1 VEDTNRRIIEKDITE
16 KMEQSYIDYSMSVI
30 VSRALPDVRDG
41 LKPVH
46 RRILYSMWE
55 QRFTHDKPHRKS
67 ARIVGDVIG
76 KYHPHGDSAIY
87 TSMVRLAQDFSTR
100 YLLVDG
106 QGNFGSIDGDGA
118 AAMRYTEARLTG
130 IADELLRDLD
140 KETVDFMP
148 NFDETLQQPTVL
160 PSRFPNLLV
169 NGSTGIAVG
178 MTTSIPPHNLTE
190 VINASTYLMDHP
202 EASVDQLLSIVKG
215 PDFPTG
221 ATIMGTAAMREA
233 YRTGQGRIRVRAK
246 AEIEERKDGR
256 MRIVVTEI
264 PYMLSKV
271 RLLEDIAN
279 LVKNKRIDGIT
290 ELRDESNRFGIR
302 IVLELRRDVNAN
314 VILNQLYKHSSM
326 QQTFSMIFIALDKGV
341 PKTMNLKELL
351 EKYIEHQKEVE
362 TRRIQYDLRR
372 ARERAHIL
380 EGLIKALQ
388 NIDEVIRIIRESYD
402 NAKERLIE
410 AFGFSE
416 IQANNILSMQLRR
429 LQGLEYE
436 KISDELKALQ
446 EEIEY
451 HLKVLADESLLMGI
465 IKDSLEKIRDKF
477 GDERRTQIE
486 PHEDDI
492 DIEDLIEE
500 EQVVLTLTHKGY
512 VKRVPQDTYQ
522 SQHRGGRG
530 ITALS
535 MREEDMV
542 QDLFSTSSHA
552 NLLFFTNFGK
562 LLRMKAYRIPESSR
576 TARGTPIVNLL
587 QLEEGE
593 RVSTVRAVEEMDER
607 KILLATKFGRI
618 NKFRLSDLE
627 SNRTAGIKVIRL
639 EEGDEVIGVRILPEE
654 QPILIAT
661 KKGMSITFDSAS
673 LRTQGRNTQGV
684 GAIMLDEGDEV
695 VSLVMPEPEEEIF
708 TITEKGYGKRTDFSH
723 YRLQN
728 RYGKGLVNYRL
739 TSKTGDVVACMGVT
753 EEEELL
759 VLSSH
764 GQVIRVRASD
774 ISSIGRN
781 TSGVRIMRMDEDA
794 SVISVAKADELE
806 EEEDIDGTED
816 STSLL
821 GEE

>member
-1 VEDTNRRIIEKDITE
+1 MEDMNHRIIEKNITD

-55 QRFTHDKPHRKS
+55 QRFTHDRPHRKS

-140 KETVDFMP
+140 KETVDFSP

-178 MTTSIPPHNLTE
+178 MTTSIPPHNLGE
-190 VINASTYLMDHP
+190 IIDASIFLMDQP
-202 EASVDQLLSIVKG
+202 EATVDDLLKIVKG

-221 ATIMGTAAMREA
+221 ATIMGTAAMRDA

-246 AEIEERKDGR
+246 AEIEEQKNGR
-256 MRIVVTEI
+256 MRIIITEI

-271 RLLEDIAN
+271 RLLEDIAD
-279 LVKNKRIDGIT
+279 LVKDRRIDGIT

-302 IVLELRRDVNAN
+302 IVLEIRRDANAHI
-314 VILNQLYKHSSM
+314 ILNQLYKHSSM

-341 PKTMNLKELL
+341 PKTMNLQEML
-351 EKYIEHQKEVE
+351 EKYIEHQKDVE
-362 TRRIQYDLRR
+362 TRRIQFDLRK

-402 NAKERLIE
+402 DAKERLIE
-410 AFGFSE
+410 VFGFSD

-436 KISDELKALQ
+436 KINDELKALH

-465 IKDSLEKIRDKF
+465 IKDGLEKIRDKYA
-477 GDERRTQIE
+477 DERRTQID
-486 PHEDDI
+486 PQEDDI
-492 DIEDLIEE
+492 LMEDLIEE
-500 EQVVLTLTHKGY
+500 EQVVLTLTHRGY
-512 VKRVPQDTYQ
+512 IKRVPQDTYQ

-542 QDLFSTSSHA
+542 QDIFSTSTHTE
-552 NLLFFTNFGK
+552 LLFFTNFGK
-562 LLRMKAYRIPESSR
+562 LLRMKTYRIPESSR

-587 QLEEGE
+587 PLEPGE
-593 RVSTVRAVEEMDER
+593 RITTVRAVEEMDDR
-607 KILLATKFGRI
+607 NILLATKFGRI
-618 NKFRLSDLE
+618 NKFCLKDLE
-627 SNRTAGIKVIRL
+627 SNRVAGIKVIRL
-639 EEGDEVIGVRILPEE
+639 EGDDEVIGVRILPEE

-673 LRTQGRNTQGV
+673 LRTLGRNTQGV
-684 GAIMLDEGDEV
+684 GAIRLDEGDEV
-695 VSLVMPEPEEEIF
+695 VSLVMPEPNEEIF
-708 TITEKGYGKRTDFSH
+708 TITERGYGKRTDFSH
-723 YRLQN
+723 YRMQQ
-728 RYGKGLVNYRL
+728 RYGKGLINYHITR
-739 TSKTGDVVACMGVT
+739 KTGDVVDCMGVT
-753 EEEELL
+753 EDEEILI
-759 VLSSH
+759 LSSH
-764 GQVIRVRASD
+764 GQVIRVRAKD
-774 ISSIGRN
+774 ISSFGRN
-781 TSGVRIMRMDEDA
+781 TSGVRIMRMNEDVT
-794 SVISVAKADELE
+794 VISVAKADELE

-821 GEE
+821 GEK

>member
-362 TRRIQYDLRR
+362 TRRIQYDLRK

>member
-1 VEDTNRRIIEKDITE
+1 MEDNNKRIIDKNITE

-118 AAMRYTEARLTG
+118 AAMRYTEARLSG
-130 IADELLRDLD
+130 IADELLKDLD
-140 KETVDFMP
+140 KETVDFAP

-190 VINASTYLMDHP
+190 VIDATIYLMDHP
-202 EASVDQLLSIVKG
+202 ESSVDQLLSIVKG

-221 ATIMGTAAMREA
+221 ATIMGTAAMRDA

-256 MRIVVTEI
+256 MRIIITEI

-279 LVKNKRIDGIT
+279 LVKDRRIDGIT

-302 IVLELRRDVNAN
+302 IVLEIRRDAN
-314 VILNQLYKHSSM
+314 PHIILNQLFKHSSM

-341 PKTMNLKELL
+341 PKTMNLQEIL

-362 TRRIQYDLRR
+362 TRRIQFDLRK
-372 ARERAHIL
+372 AKERAHIL

-410 AFGFSE
+410 AFDFSE

-436 KISDELKALQ
+436 KISDEWKALQ

-465 IKDSLEKIRDKF
+465 IKDGLEKIRDKY

-492 DIEDLIEE
+492 LIEDLIHE
-500 EQVVLTLTHKGY
+500 EQVVLTLTHRGY
-512 VKRVPQDTYQ
+512 IKRVPQDTYQ

-542 QDLFSTSSHA
+542 QDLFSTSTHSD
-552 NLLFFTNFGK
+552 LLFFTNFGK

-587 QLEEGE
+587 PLENGE
-593 RVSTVRAVEEMDER
+593 RISTVRAVEEMDDR
-607 KILLATKFGRI
+607 SILLATKNGRV
-618 NKFRLSDLE
+618 NKFRLKDLE

-639 EEGDEVIGVRILPEE
+639 EGDDEVIGVRILPEE
-654 QPILIAT
+654 QPVLIAT
-661 KKGMSITFDSAS
+661 KKGMSIAFHSGS
-673 LRTQGRNTQGV
+673 LRTLGRNTQGV
-684 GAIMLDEGDEV
+684 GGIRLEEGDEV
-695 VSLVMPEPEEEIF
+695 VSLVMPEPNEQIF
-708 TITEKGYGKRTDFSH
+708 TITELGYGKRTDFSN

-728 RYGKGLVNYRL
+728 RNGKGLINYNL

-753 EEEELL
+753 ADEELL
-759 VLSSH
+759 ILSSH

-774 ISSIGRN
+774 ISSISRN
-781 TSGVRIMRMDEDA
+781 TSGVRIMRLDPGV

-806 EEEDIDGTED
+806 EEEDKDGTED

-821 GEE
+821 GEK

>member
-1 VEDTNRRIIEKDITE
+1 MEDMNHRIIEKNITD

-55 QRFTHDKPHRKS
+55 QRFTHDRPHRKS

-140 KETVDFMP
+140 KETVDFSP

-178 MTTSIPPHNLTE
+178 MTTSIPPHNLGE
-190 VINASTYLMDHP
+190 IIDASIFLMDQP
-202 EASVDQLLSIVKG
+202 EATVDDLLKIVKG

-221 ATIMGTAAMREA
+221 ATIMGTAAMRDA

-246 AEIEERKDGR
+246 AEIEEQKNGR
-256 MRIVVTEI
+256 MRIIITEI

-271 RLLEDIAN
+271 RLLEDIAD
-279 LVKNKRIDGIT
+279 LVKDRRIDGIT

-302 IVLELRRDVNAN
+302 IVLEIRRDANAHI
-314 VILNQLYKHSSM
+314 ILNQLYKHSSM

-341 PKTMNLKELL
+341 PKTMNLQEML
-351 EKYIEHQKEVE
+351 EKYIEHQKDVE
-362 TRRIQYDLRR
+362 TRRIQFDLRK

-402 NAKERLIE
+402 DAKERLIE
-410 AFGFSE
+410 AFGFSD

-436 KISDELKALQ
+436 KINDELKALH

-465 IKDSLEKIRDKF
+465 IKDGLEKIRDKYA
-477 GDERRTQIE
+477 DERRTQID
-486 PHEDDI
+486 PQEDDI
-492 DIEDLIEE
+492 LMEDLIEE
-500 EQVVLTLTHKGY
+500 EQVVLTLTHRGY
-512 VKRVPQDTYQ
+512 IKRVPQDTYQ

-542 QDLFSTSSHA
+542 QDIFSTSTHTE
-552 NLLFFTNFGK
+552 LLFFTNFGK
-562 LLRMKAYRIPESSR
+562 LLRMKTYRIPESSR

-587 QLEEGE
+587 PLEPGE
-593 RVSTVRAVEEMDER
+593 RITTVRAVEEMDDR
-607 KILLATKFGRI
+607 NILLATKFGRI
-618 NKFRLSDLE
+618 NKFCLKDLE
-627 SNRTAGIKVIRL
+627 SNRVAGIKVIRL
-639 EEGDEVIGVRILPEE
+639 EGDDEVIGVRILPEE

-661 KKGMSITFDSAS
+661 KKGMSITFDSVS
-673 LRTQGRNTQGV
+673 LRTLGRNTQGV
-684 GAIMLDEGDEV
+684 GAIRLDEGDEV
-695 VSLVMPEPEEEIF
+695 VSLVMPEPNEEIF
-708 TITEKGYGKRTDFSH
+708 TITERGYGKRTDFSH
-723 YRLQN
+723 YRMQQ
-728 RYGKGLVNYRL
+728 RYGKGLINYHITR
-739 TSKTGDVVACMGVT
+739 KTGDVVDCMGVT
-753 EEEELL
+753 EDEEILI
-759 VLSSH
+759 LSSH
-764 GQVIRVRASD
+764 GQVIRVRAKD
-774 ISSIGRN
+774 ISSFGRN
-781 TSGVRIMRMDEDA
+781 TSGVRIMRMNEDVT
-794 SVISVAKADELE
+794 VISVAKADELE

-821 GEE
+821 GEK

>member
-1 VEDTNRRIIEKDITE
+1 MEDTNRRIIEKDITE

>member
-1 VEDTNRRIIEKDITE
+1 MEDTNRRIIEKDITE

-362 TRRIQYDLRR
+362 TRRIQYDLRK

>member
-1 VEDTNRRIIEKDITE
+1 MEDTNRRIIEKDITE

-202 EASVDQLLSIVKG
+202 EASVDQLLAIVKG

-221 ATIMGTAAMREA
+221 ATIMGTTAMREA

-314 VILNQLYKHSSM
+314 IILNQLYKHSSM

-362 TRRIQYDLRR
+362 TRRIQYDLRK

-436 KISDELKALQ
+436 KISDELKALHG
-446 EEIEY
+446 EIEY

-477 GDERRTQIE
+477 GDERRTRIE

-661 KKGMSITFDSAS
+661 KQGMSITFDSAS

-753 EEEELL
+753 EEDELL

-794 SVISVAKADELE
+794 SVISVAKADEPE

>member
-1 VEDTNRRIIEKDITE
+1 MEEMNHRIIEKNITD

-55 QRFTHDKPHRKS
+55 QRFTHDRPHRKS

-140 KETVDFMP
+140 KETVDFSP

-178 MTTSIPPHNLTE
+178 MTTSIPPHNLGE
-190 VINASTYLMDHP
+190 IIDASIFLMDHP
-202 EASVDQLLSIVKG
+202 EASVDELLKIVKG

-221 ATIMGTAAMREA
+221 ATIMGTAAMRDA

-246 AEIEERKDGR
+246 AEIEEQKNGR
-256 MRIVVTEI
+256 MRIIITEI

-271 RLLEDIAN
+271 RLLEDIAD
-279 LVKNKRIDGIT
+279 LVKERRIDGIT

-302 IVLELRRDVNAN
+302 IVLEIRRDANAHI
-314 VILNQLYKHSSM
+314 ILNQLYKHSSM

-341 PKTMNLKELL
+341 PKTMNLQEML
-351 EKYIEHQKEVE
+351 EKYIEHQKDVE
-362 TRRIQYDLRR
+362 TRRIQFDLRK

-402 NAKERLIE
+402 DAKERLIE
-410 AFGFSE
+410 AFGFSD

-436 KISDELKALQ
+436 KINDELKALH

-465 IKDSLEKIRDKF
+465 IKDGLEKIRDKYA
-477 GDERRTQIE
+477 DERRTQID
-486 PHEDDI
+486 PQEDDI
-492 DIEDLIEE
+492 LMEDLIEE
-500 EQVVLTLTHKGY
+500 EQVVLTLTHRGY
-512 VKRVPQDTYQ
+512 IKRVPQDTYQ

-542 QDLFSTSSHA
+542 QDIFSTSTHTE
-552 NLLFFTNFGK
+552 LLFFTNFGK
-562 LLRMKAYRIPESSR
+562 LLRMKTYRIPESSR

-587 QLEEGE
+587 PLEPGE
-593 RVSTVRAVEEMDER
+593 RITTVRAVEEMDDR
-607 KILLATKFGRI
+607 NILLATKFGRI
-618 NKFRLSDLE
+618 NKFCLKDLE
-627 SNRTAGIKVIRL
+627 SNRVAGIKVIRL
-639 EEGDEVIGVRILPEE
+639 EGDDEVIGVRILPEE

-673 LRTQGRNTQGV
+673 LRTLGRNTQGV
-684 GAIMLDEGDEV
+684 GAIRLDEGDEV
-695 VSLVMPEPEEEIF
+695 VSLVMPEPNEEIF
-708 TITEKGYGKRTDFSH
+708 TITERGYGKRTDFSH
-723 YRLQN
+723 YRMQQ
-728 RYGKGLVNYRL
+728 RYGKGLINYHITR
-739 TSKTGDVVACMGVT
+739 KTGDVVDCMGVT
-753 EEEELL
+753 EDEEILI
-759 VLSSH
+759 LSSH
-764 GQVIRVRASD
+764 GQVIRVRAKD
-774 ISSIGRN
+774 ISSFGRN
-781 TSGVRIMRMDEDA
+781 TSGVRIMRMNEDVT
-794 SVISVAKADELE
+794 VISVAKADELE

-821 GEE
+821 GEK

>member
-1 VEDTNRRIIEKDITE
+1 MEDTNRRIIEKDITE

-202 EASVDQLLSIVKG
+202 EASVDQLLAIVKG

-221 ATIMGTAAMREA
+221 ATIMGTTAMREA

-314 VILNQLYKHSSM
+314 IILNQLYKHSSM

-362 TRRIQYDLRR
+362 TRRIQYDLRK

-436 KISDELKALQ
+436 KISDELKALHG
-446 EEIEY
+446 EIEY

-477 GDERRTQIE
+477 GDERRTRIE

-661 KKGMSITFDSAS
+661 KQGMSITFDSAS

-753 EEEELL
+753 EEDELL

>member
-1 VEDTNRRIIEKDITE
+1 MEDTNRRIIEKDITE

-314 VILNQLYKHSSM
+314 IILNQLYKHSSM

-739 TSKTGDVVACMGVT
+739 TSKTGDVVACMGVR

>member
-1 VEDTNRRIIEKDITE
+1 
-16 KMEQSYIDYSMSVI
+16 M
-30 VSRALPDVRDG
+30 
-41 LKPVH
+41 
-46 RRILYSMWE
+46 
-55 QRFTHDKPHRKS
+55 
-67 ARIVGDVIG
+67 
-76 KYHPHGDSAIY
+76 
-87 TSMVRLAQDFSTR
+87 
-100 YLLVDG
+100 
-106 QGNFGSIDGDGA
+106 
-118 AAMRYTEARLTG
+118 
-130 IADELLRDLD
+130 
-140 KETVDFMP
+140 
-148 NFDETLQQPTVL
+148 
-160 PSRFPNLLV
+160 
-169 NGSTGIAVG
+169 
-178 MTTSIPPHNLTE
+178 
-190 VINASTYLMDHP
+190 
-202 EASVDQLLSIVKG
+202 
-215 PDFPTG
+215 
-221 ATIMGTAAMREA
+221 
-233 YRTGQGRIRVRAK
+233 
-246 AEIEERKDGR
+246 
-256 MRIVVTEI
+256 
-264 PYMLSKV
+264 
-271 RLLEDIAN
+271 
-279 LVKNKRIDGIT
+279 
-290 ELRDESNRFGIR
+290 
-302 IVLELRRDVNAN
+302 
-314 VILNQLYKHSSM
+314 
-326 QQTFSMIFIALDKGV
+326 
-341 PKTMNLKELL
+341 
-351 EKYIEHQKEVE
+351 
-362 TRRIQYDLRR
+362 
-372 ARERAHIL
+372 
-380 EGLIKALQ
+380 
-388 NIDEVIRIIRESYD
+388 
-402 NAKERLIE
+402 
-410 AFGFSE
+410 
-416 IQANNILSMQLRR
+416 
-429 LQGLEYE
+429 
-436 KISDELKALQ
+436 
-446 EEIEY
+446 
-451 HLKVLADESLLMGI
+451 
-465 IKDSLEKIRDKF
+465 
-477 GDERRTQIE
+477 
-486 PHEDDI
+486 
-492 DIEDLIEE
+492 
-500 EQVVLTLTHKGY
+500 LTLTHKGY

-661 KKGMSITFDSAS
+661 KQGMSITFDSAS

-753 EEEELL
+753 EEDELL

-794 SVISVAKADELE
+794 SVISVAKADEPE

>member
-1 VEDTNRRIIEKDITE
+1 MEDMNHRIIEKNITD

-55 QRFTHDKPHRKS
+55 QRFTHDRPHRKS

-140 KETVDFMP
+140 KETVDFSP

-178 MTTSIPPHNLTE
+178 MTTSIPPHNLGE
-190 VINASTYLMDHP
+190 IIDASIFLMDQP
-202 EASVDQLLSIVKG
+202 EATVDDLLKIVKG

-221 ATIMGTAAMREA
+221 ATIMGTAAMRDA

-246 AEIEERKDGR
+246 AEIEEQKNGR
-256 MRIVVTEI
+256 MRIIITEI

-271 RLLEDIAN
+271 RLLEDIAD
-279 LVKNKRIDGIT
+279 LVKDRRIDGIT

-302 IVLELRRDVNAN
+302 IVLEIRRDANAHI
-314 VILNQLYKHSSM
+314 ILNQLYKHSSM

-341 PKTMNLKELL
+341 PKTMNLQEML
-351 EKYIEHQKEVE
+351 EKYIEHQKDVE
-362 TRRIQYDLRR
+362 TRRIQFDLRK

-402 NAKERLIE
+402 DAKERLIE
-410 AFGFSE
+410 AFGFSD

-436 KISDELKALQ
+436 KINDELKALH

-465 IKDSLEKIRDKF
+465 IKDGLEKIRDKYA
-477 GDERRTQIE
+477 DERRTQID
-486 PHEDDI
+486 PQEDDI
-492 DIEDLIEE
+492 LMEDLIEE
-500 EQVVLTLTHKGY
+500 EQVVLTLTHRGY
-512 VKRVPQDTYQ
+512 IKRVPQDTYQ

-542 QDLFSTSSHA
+542 QDIFSTSTHTE
-552 NLLFFTNFGK
+552 LLFFTNFGK
-562 LLRMKAYRIPESSR
+562 LLRMKTYRIPESSR

-587 QLEEGE
+587 PLEPGE
-593 RVSTVRAVEEMDER
+593 RITTVRAVEEMDDR
-607 KILLATKFGRI
+607 NILLATKFGRI
-618 NKFRLSDLE
+618 NKFCLKDLE
-627 SNRTAGIKVIRL
+627 SNRVAGIKVIRL
-639 EEGDEVIGVRILPEE
+639 EGDDEVIGVRILPEE

-673 LRTQGRNTQGV
+673 LRTLGRNTQGV
-684 GAIMLDEGDEV
+684 GAIRLDEGDEV
-695 VSLVMPEPEEEIF
+695 VSLVMPEPNEEIF
-708 TITEKGYGKRTDFSH
+708 TITERGYGKRTDFSH
-723 YRLQN
+723 YRMQQ
-728 RYGKGLVNYRL
+728 RYGKGLINYHITR
-739 TSKTGDVVACMGVT
+739 KTGDVVDCMGVT
-753 EEEELL
+753 EDEEILI
-759 VLSSH
+759 LSSH
-764 GQVIRVRASD
+764 GQVIRVRAKD
-774 ISSIGRN
+774 ISSFGRN
-781 TSGVRIMRMDEDA
+781 TSGVRIMRMNEDVT
-794 SVISVAKADELE
+794 VISVAKADELE

-821 GEE
+821 GEK

>member
-1 VEDTNRRIIEKDITE
+1 
-16 KMEQSYIDYSMSVI
+16 MEQSYIDYSMSVI